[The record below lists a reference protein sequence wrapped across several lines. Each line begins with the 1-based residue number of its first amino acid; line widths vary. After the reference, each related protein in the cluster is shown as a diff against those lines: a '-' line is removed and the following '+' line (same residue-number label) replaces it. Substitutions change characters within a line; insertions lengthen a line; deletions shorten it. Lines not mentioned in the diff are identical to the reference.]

1 MTNTEAITNLSNPT
15 RESLLAVAEAYG
27 MSRGNGSAQQ
37 IWAAA
42 LNLGTRHH
50 EHALA
55 VAEKYRGR
63 LAAGIDTL

>member
-1 MTNTEAITNLSNPT
+1 MTKEQAIANLSTPT
-15 RESLLAVAEAYG
+15 RESLLAVADAYG
-27 MSRGNGSAQQ
+27 MSRGNVAAEQ

-50 EHALA
+50 DHALA

-63 LAAGIDTL
+63 LVAGIDSL